1 MISTLDVAVAANTD
15 ETWTCI
21 FEDKNGKTAETA
33 AQVYGASLTID
44 RGAEFYPT
52 EDQNEAKCTLKTAA
66 TVDNLEWIKN
76 EKAVVSSELQ
86 TVSTITANEEI
97 SLTSLKLD
105 PTLDG
110 RYTCQATA
118 YGETI
123 SQNMI
128 MAHTGVTIEAP
139 EDTTIRTSEVITLKC
154 LAASRARI
162 GKVRWSINGNR
173 VPAAKYENSNY
184 VDFKMTSTLE
194 TNPVDDALAYGSKV
208 LDYECVAATTAG
220 LFTDEVEINVHS
232 LQLTPSNVVAV
243 DETWALTCTVV
254 SNIKPVS
261 VIMKKGDVEL
271 KKWTDFVL
279 RNSLESGDESGDSA
293 VKPGEDGYEVSAGTF
308 SYRQA
313 PDSNEFIMEVEK
325 SNYKDAGT
333 YTCQL
338 VYADDSVSQGTSEVK
353 VRTVVSPQPE
363 VLYTA
368 LETVVL
374 TCYLYHDTE
383 VPQFAKWYY
392 KDRNVGNSKAPD
404 QPYKSTYTVE
414 NPQLKD
420 AGDYRC
426 EYGFEDGNN
435 PSYTINLQF
444 AQLEITSD
452 KSVTLQTGSELEI
465 EASIYSS
472 NEEGAK
478 MIWYFNGEPV
488 EISKGFTP
496 KSKRN
501 GNKGYT
507 LTLTN
512 PSVDATLA
520 GEYHVEFTNEAHS
533 VKLVSEK
540 VTVVVVGSG
549 ETQYVNNFGG
559 AITLQCVYKGATK
572 PSSVTWT
579 YKDSAIDAGKWTK
592 DEGEFVDNAQTSTIS
607 ASSMEVTDSG
617 EYKCVF
623 LVGSISI
630 TTTNVVTVRTI
641 SISKSGTQYITT
653 NNWDVSV
660 VVSSVQPPKNI
671 FITRGDARINQKM
684 ELDKAGDVRTYTFS
698 LNYDLDNRAGKDDGT
713 YVFEAVY
720 QDGVTLTT
728 DPLKIVA
735 RLALTEEE
743 EVERVLISAIETKNI
758 VKTCEYSGVDT
769 PDEVQWWIGDQ
780 KIESSDN
787 YVVKNDQKTVEGKNG
802 NYLIVES
809 AIDIKSPTW
818 QDGGIYKCKF
828 TFSDG
833 NNVEVALPKTI
844 VVEGTGLQPCQTF
857 FDGKMELTCNFQ
869 TKETVESIGWKRWRS
884 NIQSNKYTNTAF
896 ENNKMTS
903 VLTLTGASTA
913 DSGRYYCSADITGET
928 EEYRIQTDIRFA
940 ELTISSTPA
949 APYFAGGVVVIQC
962 EKDGRFKDIK
972 ILKDGEE
979 TGDSQRH
986 RLTVSSD
993 TAGKYTCTGTA
1004 INLCKDEPTTAK
1016 TSTGADF
1023 IEITATTPSVVEQPS
1038 DVSVSE
1044 GEAAVMSCIVPG
1056 IEGANTKIT
1065 WHKKGQENKIIW
1077 PKNNY
1082 DSDKNQWE
1090 STLRVNSAKFSHV
1103 GEYQCKASYGKVT
1116 IESEFASLSL
1126 VAFKTSPSDKLGL
1139 LGGEAKFT
1147 CSYSSTV
1154 QVTLELGTDDGDTS
1168 NVAMVMQYEA
1178 EGAGQLSTG
1187 VATFTALTEAN
1198 KGSYYCQ
1205 VQGTPSAKTEAAELQ
1220 VLSFAVQPQNSW
1232 TVKGDTAGFTVQIER
1247 FEWDGFAV
1255 SWQRFMDGSWET
1267 VNPGNKYRVQSA
1279 KAGRWYSFINIP
1291 DYDSAS
1297 EATRWKAELTFPND
1311 ESNGLIG
1318 GTLTSDEAEV
1328 KKAGETTVTLDKV
1341 DTFDGTTFTLICT
1354 ITAPEK
1360 PGNMK
1365 IMFNSR
1371 RQREWEKDSTFQYT
1385 FTDNVARVSLE
1396 QEAKHWY
1403 SGKEIGCMTTV
1414 SGTAVSALTNFY
1426 TVTRNCPTLTRAN
1439 GVVDVTDK
1447 VEAGS
1452 GNVIGKIATLN
1463 CDSGNNYQAYGTPVS
1478 VECLFSEGKYSEK
1491 LTTCNKVI
1499 PIDYSKIKVGIF
1511 FRGLQSACSTE
1522 AKALQVEAILGSASG
1537 TECGFRNMGFPCIE
1551 NNDCTLLEISPD
1563 EPDCK
1568 VIYDA
1573 ENNPTGI
1580 TLFATFKLD
1589 DDINV
1594 DKAARDD
1601 PSSKY
1606 SQYKDHGT
1614 KIVEYYKKVR
1624 SKFFRCTDGSKR
1636 RRREVHALYER
1647 RVHGGVSASSEGT
1660 LMTTTSL
1667 TSTTTTPTTPSTPTK
1682 QDTPSVKPT
1691 PRVTD
1696 VHPHNGSLPATS
1708 STNVTEEVINEEVV
1722 EIDQLEEFEA
1732 DDIEVEG
1739 MEYEIEMEASPT
1751 DDLMMVPESNTVEGK
1766 SVQAGD
1772 YLTNEMN
1779 TNLEESKWV
1788 FGAGTLTLLV
1798 GLLAGVAIVIIFK
1811 IALATRRNLQ
1821 EKESYHYTPLC
1832 ES

>member
-1 MISTLDVAVAANTD
+1 MISTLDVAVYADTD

-33 AQVYGASLTID
+33 AKVYGATLTID

-76 EKAVVSSELQ
+76 EKSVVSSDLQ

-110 RYTCQATA
+110 KYTCQATA
-118 YGETI
+118 YGETL
-123 SQNMI
+123 SQNML
-128 MAHTGVTIEAP
+128 MAHTGVVIEAP
-139 EDTTIRTSEVITLKC
+139 KVTTIRTSEVITLKC

-173 VPAAKYENSNY
+173 VADSKYKNSDY
-184 VDFKMTSTLE
+184 VDFKMTSELE

-220 LFTDEVEINVHS
+220 LFSDEVEITVNS
-232 LQLTPSNVVAV
+232 LQLTPSNVVAL
-243 DETWALTCTVV
+243 DQTWALTCTVV
-254 SNIKPVS
+254 SNIKPVTVS
-261 VIMKKGDVEL
+261 MKKGDVEL

-279 RNSLESGDESGDSA
+279 RNNAVSGDESGDS
-293 VKPGEDGYEVSAGTF
+293 VLKPGEEGYEVSAGKF

-313 PDSNEFIMEVEK
+313 PDSNEFIMEVEN

-338 VYADDSVSQGTSEVK
+338 LYADGSVSQGTSEVK
-353 VRTVVSPQPE
+353 VRTVLSPQPE

-392 KDRNVGNSKAPD
+392 KDRNIGNSKAPD
-404 QPYKSTYTVE
+404 EPYKSTYTVE
-414 NPQLKD
+414 NPQLED

-426 EYGFEDGNN
+426 EYGFQDTNN
-435 PSYTINLQF
+435 PTYTINLQF
-444 AQLEITSD
+444 AKLEITSD
-452 KSVTLQTGSELEI
+452 ETVTLQTGSELEI

-496 KSKRN
+496 KSKRK
-501 GNKGYT
+501 GQGYT

-533 VKLVSEK
+533 VKLVSET

-549 ETQYVNNFGG
+549 ETKYVNNFGG
-559 AITLQCVYKGATK
+559 AITLQCVYEGAK
-572 PSSVTWT
+572 APSAITWT
-579 YKDSAIDAGKWTK
+579 YKESPVDSDKWTRNNGMFK
-592 DEGEFVDNAQTSTIS
+592 DNAQTSSIS
-607 ASSMEVTDSG
+607 ATSMTVADSG

-623 LVGSISI
+623 KVGSISI

-653 NNWDVSV
+653 NTWDVSV
-660 VVSSVQPPKNI
+660 VVSSVEPPKNI
-671 FITRGDARINQKM
+671 FVTRGEARINQNMKQS
-684 ELDKAGDVRTYTFS
+684 KIGDVRTYTFS
-698 LNYDLDNRAGKDDGT
+698 LSYDLDNRAGKDDGT

-720 QDGVTLTT
+720 RDGVTLKT
-728 DPLKIVA
+728 DALKIVA

-743 EVERVLISAIETKNI
+743 EVERVLISAIETDNI
-758 VKTCEYSGVDT
+758 VRTCEYSGVDT

-780 KIESSDN
+780 KIESSEN
-787 YVVKNDQKTVEGKNG
+787 YVVKKDQKTVEGKDG

-809 AIDIKSPTW
+809 AIDVKAPTW

-857 FDGKMELTCNFQ
+857 FDGNMKLTCNFQ
-869 TKETVESIGWKRWRS
+869 TKETVQSIGWKRWR
-884 NIQSNKYTNTAF
+884 NDIQSNKYTNTAF

-913 DSGRYYCSADITGET
+913 DSGRYYCSATIAGEA

-962 EKDGRFKDIK
+962 EKDGRFRDIK

-979 TGDSQRH
+979 TGDSNRH
-986 RLTVSSD
+986 RFTVSSD

-1004 INLCKDEPTTAK
+1004 INLCKDDPTTAK

-1056 IEGANTKIT
+1056 IQGANTRIT
-1065 WHKKGQENKIIW
+1065 WYKKGRENKIIW

-1082 DSDKNQWE
+1082 DTDKNRWE

-1147 CSYSSTV
+1147 CSYSSTA
-1154 QVTLELGTDDGDTS
+1154 QVTLELKTDDGDTS
-1168 NVAMVMQYEA
+1168 NVAMVMQHEA

-1187 VATFTALTEAN
+1187 VATFTTLTQAN
-1198 KGSYYCQ
+1198 KGKYYCQ
-1205 VQGTPSAKTEAAELQ
+1205 VQGTPSARTEAAELQ

-1247 FEWDGFAV
+1247 FEWDGFTV
-1255 SWQRFMDGSWET
+1255 SWQRFVDGSWET

-1291 DYDSAS
+1291 NYDSSS
-1297 EATRWKAELTFPND
+1297 EATRWKAMLTFPND

-1354 ITAPEK
+1354 ITASEK

-1365 IMFNSR
+1365 IMFDSR
-1371 RQREWEKDSTFQYT
+1371 RQREWEKDATFQHT

-1396 QEAKHWY
+1396 QEAKYWY

-1414 SGTAVSALTNFY
+1414 RGTAVSALTNFY
-1426 TVTRNCPTLTRAN
+1426 TVTRNCPTLTTAN
-1439 GVVDVTDK
+1439 GDIEVKDK
-1447 VEAGS
+1447 IDTGS
-1452 GNVIGKIATLN
+1452 GNVIGKIATLT
-1463 CDSGNNYQAYGTPVS
+1463 CDSDNYYQPYGSPTT

-1511 FRGLQSACSTE
+1511 FRGLQSYCSTE
-1522 AKALQVEAILGSASG
+1522 AKALQVEAIIGSATG
-1537 TECGFRNMGFPCIE
+1537 TECGFRNMGFPCIV
-1551 NNDCTLLEISPD
+1551 NNDCTLLDTSPD

-1568 VIYDA
+1568 VTYDTG
-1573 ENNPTGI
+1573 NNPIGATI
-1580 TLFATFKLD
+1580 YATFQLD
-1589 DDINV
+1589 DDV
-1594 DKAARDD
+1594 ATDLAARQD
-1601 PSSKY
+1601 SGSKY
-1606 SQYKDHGT
+1606 SLYKADGANIVKFYKD
-1614 KIVEYYKKVR
+1614 VR
-1624 SKFFRCTDGSKR
+1624 SRFFRCTDPSR
-1636 RRREVHALYER
+1636 RRRDVHALYER
-1647 RVHGGVSASSEGT
+1647 RARGGVSASSEGT

-1682 QDTPSVKPT
+1682 KDTPSVKPT
-1691 PRVTD
+1691 PRATD
-1696 VHPHNGSLPATS
+1696 VHSYNGTLPATS
-1708 STNVTEEVINEEVV
+1708 SANITEEVINEGVV
-1722 EIDQLEEFEA
+1722 IIDELEELEA

-1739 MEYEIEMEASPT
+1739 IEYQIEMEPSPIE
-1751 DDLMMVPESNTVEGK
+1751 DQMMIPESNTVEGK
-1766 SVQAGD
+1766 SVQADD
-1772 YLTNEMN
+1772 YLTYEMN

-1811 IALATRRNLQ
+1811 IALAARRNLQ
-1821 EKESYHYTPLC
+1821 EKENYHYTPLC